1 MSNYRRYFNNNNPIF
16 ITFVTQNRKE
26 ILIDNIDILRSSFRH
41 SKEKFNYE
49 IIASVI
55 LKEHCH
61 LIISA
66 KNQGDIPKIIRIIK
80 FNFSKNIPT
89 QYLSDIELSL
99 SAAKRGEKGIWQR
112 RYYDHIIRNEEDLYK
127 HLDYIHYNPTKHY
140 NIAPKDWIHSS
151 FNKFVKLGIYDF
163 DWCNFN
169 DKYQITKLDYE

>member
-26 ILIDNIDILRSSFRH
+26 ILIDNIDILRNGFRY

-61 LIISA
+61 LILSA

-80 FNFSKNIPT
+80 FNFSKNIPNK
-89 QYLSDIELSL
+89 YLTNIELSL

-112 RYYDHIIRNEEDLYK
+112 RYYDHLIRNDEDLYK
-127 HLDYIHYNPTKHY
+127 HLDYIHYNPMKHY
-140 NIAPKDWIHSS
+140 NIAPKDWPYSS
-151 FNKFVKLGIYDF
+151 FNKFVKLGNYDL

-169 DKYQITKLDYE
+169 DKYQIAKLDYE